1 MNSDYLR
8 KQIER
13 QSDLLK
19 KRWNGEEG
27 DPDVWNLEYMITE
40 IRPGSRAWN
49 RGVIRSLRRAIKAL
63 EREGRESGGGLICAV
78 CGKPVERVEP
88 CGYERWHGQ
97 VTCDEC
103 CEECFRS
110 EPFPCRDHDERMKE
124 KGAGK

>member
-78 CGKPVERVEP
+78 CGKPVERVKT
-88 CGYERWHGQ
+88 CGYDRCIGH
-97 VTCDEC
+97 VT
-103 CEECFRS
+103 
-110 EPFPCRDHDERMKE
+110 
-124 KGAGK
+124 

>member
-49 RGVIRSLRRAIKAL
+49 RGLY
-63 EREGRESGGGLICAV
+63 G
-78 CGKPVERVEP
+78 P
-88 CGYERWHGQ
+88 CGEQLKLWSGRA
-97 VTCDEC
+97 
-103 CEECFRS
+103 
-110 EPFPCRDHDERMKE
+110 E
-124 KGAGK
+124 KAAGA

>member
-40 IRPGSRAWN
+40 IRPRYRPRN
-49 RGVIRSLRRAIKAL
+49 RGVYRTFGDHLKLWSGRAEKA
-63 EREGRESGGGLICAV
+63 A
-78 CGKPVERVEP
+78 
-88 CGYERWHGQ
+88 
-97 VTCDEC
+97 
-103 CEECFRS
+103 
-110 EPFPCRDHDERMKE
+110 
-124 KGAGK
+124 GA